1 MRLHSITSLIRHASQ
16 YEIRHRP
23 LYIVSLGMFFFMIFD
38 GMMSYLTPIIISNA
52 GYSNTAMGFI
62 YGFSSFAGAVFDI
75 ILSKVIHRTS
85 YRRIFFVMLAS
96 ALFFPLSMMQGHM
109 TFMILIGM
117 AVWGLYYDLIGFGTF
132 NFVTTRTPR
141 AEHAETFGIIEI
153 FRSIGRIIA
162 PLMAALTI
170 GSVLTSRPFF
180 VAILFLSISMLIFI
194 LLYLSEKSQGLKLK
208 PPIEEKVVKG
218 AKSLSK
224 MQIWKTLNHKVWTV
238 FSIRLI
244 LNIFDAF
251 IWALGPLWLS
261 GSASGLFVMVY
272 SLPIIIVGWFLG
284 NITKTFGKKR
294 TGFVSFIIGALIFS
308 FIYRVSNT
316 WEILAITFIA
326 SIFISL
332 SWPAISGAMADYID
346 EKRGWESEIEGM
358 GDLYANLG
366 YVIGPMLAGFMSDKI
381 GTSLA
386 FSSMAIILAA
396 LTLILMNLTP
406 RKIKL

>member
-1 MRLHSITSLIRHASQ
+1 
-16 YEIRHRP
+16 
-23 LYIVSLGMFFFMIFD
+23 V
-38 GMMSYLTPIIISNA
+38 
-52 GYSNTAMGFI
+52 
-62 YGFSSFAGAVFDI
+62 
-75 ILSKVIHRTS
+75 
-85 YRRIFFVMLAS
+85 
-96 ALFFPLSMMQGHM
+96 
-109 TFMILIGM
+109 
-117 AVWGLYYDLIGFGTF
+117 
-132 NFVTTRTPR
+132 
-141 AEHAETFGIIEI
+141 
-153 FRSIGRIIA
+153 
-162 PLMAALTI
+162 
-170 GSVLTSRPFF
+170 
-180 VAILFLSISMLIFI
+180 
-194 LLYLSEKSQGLKLK
+194 
-208 PPIEEKVVKG
+208 
-218 AKSLSK
+218 
-224 MQIWKTLNHKVWTV
+224 
-238 FSIRLI
+238 
-244 LNIFDAF
+244 
-251 IWALGPLWLS
+251 